1 MWLFH
6 VTPERLTGTHK
17 ALLDPF
23 KGKKRDETDSAP
35 RHPSCLASD
44 FNQWF
49 GSFSAPKITSINSS
63 HLILGNFPLSSSVV
77 PARRWR
83 TDVHAMFLQ
92 HWKREQGLPR
102 IHSCDANEKRSYH
115 GMRQIGELSSF
126 ICASMCKLH
135 ITQAGGYFICWSDQ
149 INSETFTVLMT
160 VGYVVKT
167 ESIREDYCYTKA
179 TWK

>member
-1 MWLFH
+1 MWRFH

-23 KGKKRDETDSAP
+23 KGKNGTKLTVHRDILPVQQAISTND
-35 RHPSCLASD
+35 C
-44 FNQWF
+44 
-49 GSFSAPKITSINSS
+49 SFSAPKITSINSS

-92 HWKREQGLPR
+92 HWKWEQGLPR
-102 IHSCDANEKRSYH
+102 IHSCDANEKKSYH
-115 GMRQIGELSSF
+115 GMRQIGELSYF

-160 VGYVVKT
+160 VRYVVKT